1 MSFLTTKL
9 LIWPINKSLSWGANR
24 FLRRR
29 LNEIDPRPPRHGL
42 SMAFRR
48 HRQMLVDDTQ
58 IAIRISDEDLRDAA
72 AFHRLDR
79 CVSFQL
85 GRSRRVAMEP
95 ELVPGH
101 GRLGMFSR
109 KAHIELIDFHLE
121 AGIEPE
127 ITAGGAHGTRLGIS
141 ADGIEHR
148 CVIRVETREGL
159 SVVGRQSFPELTNTF
174 PHLLNRKAAG
184 SQLVRRQL
192 AGHPV
197 MRHGT
202 ISILQ
207 MLSQPRAIGTF
218 SL

>member
-9 LIWPINKSLSWGANR
+9 LIWPINKSPSFAANP
-24 FLRRR
+24 FLRRP
-29 LNEIDPRPPRHGL
+29 LNEIYPPHPRHGL

-95 ELVPGH
+95 ELVPAH

-109 KAHIELIDFHLE
+109 KPPPHLHTFHLD
-121 AGIEPE
+121 AD
-127 ITAGGAHGTRLGIS
+127 TA
-141 ADGIEHR
+141 
-148 CVIRVETREGL
+148 
-159 SVVGRQSFPELTNTF
+159 P
-174 PHLLNRKAAG
+174 
-184 SQLVRRQL
+184 
-192 AGHPV
+192 
-197 MRHGT
+197 
-202 ISILQ
+202 
-207 MLSQPRAIGTF
+207 
-218 SL
+218 